1 MPNVVINLLKV
12 SVNYPITQQ
21 TYHDDMLLGMEVKCE
36 NMKKQ
41 DVRVL
46 SYISYP
52 MNTFTKYISSA

>member
-21 TYHDDMLLGMEVKCE
+21 TYDDMLLGMEVKSE
-36 NMKKQ
+36 NMKKW
-41 DVRVL
+41 DARVL